1 MSSQRGNPPTQ
12 EPQVENLTR
21 YSPRS
26 RRWSKR
32 GLLGIKSRD
41 FIVEG
46 NTFLSELKQN
56 LTGNQ
61 GNDPFDY
68 EQKLPEDKQYE
79 ELGPAARVW
88 RTYLEECALF
98 DREMVEGW
106 KDGLDV
112 LLVFDSRVR
121 TLKDAEQD
129 AVRRSAESTDVYAL
143 SWLFSMSSNPSVQSI
158 VAQSIGALPLKS
170 VDLVRQHMKGVS
182 LMCVE
187 VINNCVGTQTVLEPT
202 QQAKVERLIRAHLRV
217 RRRDDK
223 TWFHIST

>member
-26 RRWSKR
+26 RTWSKR

-46 NTFLSELKQN
+46 NTFLPELKQN

-88 RTYLEECALF
+88 RTYLEECGLF

-112 LLVFDSRVR
+112 LLVFVSASTVHSTSSLTPPRLVFSQPWLR
-121 TLKDAEQD
+121 PSLPKRRRACSSII
-129 AVRRSAESTDVYAL
+129 RRS
-143 SWLFSMSSNPSVQSI
+143 
-158 VAQSIGALPLKS
+158 
-170 VDLVRQHMKGVS
+170 
-182 LMCVE
+182 
-187 VINNCVGTQTVLEPT
+187 
-202 QQAKVERLIRAHLRV
+202 
-217 RRRDDK
+217 RRRFC
-223 TWFHIST
+223 TN